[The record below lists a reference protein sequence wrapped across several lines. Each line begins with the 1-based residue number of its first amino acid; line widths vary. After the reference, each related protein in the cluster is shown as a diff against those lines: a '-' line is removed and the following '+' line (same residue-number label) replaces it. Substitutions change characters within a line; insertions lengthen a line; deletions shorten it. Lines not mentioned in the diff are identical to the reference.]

1 VLLLLVAMLVVGG
14 LMFYVVPEV
23 TAVFIRTGQALRL
36 PTRLLLGISELLRTQ
51 LYWAGPLLLMA
62 LAVLAGSWRREAFR
76 RWRGSRILE
85 LPLLGRLA
93 MAADAARFART
104 LAMLG
109 ASAVP
114 LLDALQLATQTVQ
127 NMVIRESLAGVATQ
141 VRAGAPLSQ
150 ALSRN
155 TQFPPVAVR
164 MIASG
169 ERAGQVDSMLDE
181 AAAQLERELDMAVSV
196 SMAAL
201 GPAVILL
208 VGAMVLFIV
217 LAILLPIFE
226 MNQLVR

>member
-1 VLLLLVAMLVVGG
+1 M
-14 LMFYVVPEV
+14 
-23 TAVFIRTGQALRL
+23 AV
-36 PTRLLLGISELLRTQ
+36 
-51 LYWAGPLLLMA
+51 
-62 LAVLAGSWRREAFR
+62 
-76 RWRGSRILE
+76 
-85 LPLLGRLA
+85 
-93 MAADAARFART
+93 DASRFART

-127 NMVIRESLAGVATQ
+127 NTVIRESLAHVATQ

-155 TQFPPVAVR
+155 TRFPPVAVR

-169 ERAGQVDSMLDE
+169 ERAGRVDSMLDE

-196 SMAAL
+196 AMAAL
-201 GPAVILL
+201 GPVVILL
-208 VGAMVLFIV
+208 VGGLVLFIV

>member
-1 VLLLLVAMLVVGG
+1 
-14 LMFYVVPEV
+14 
-23 TAVFIRTGQALRL
+23 L
-36 PTRLLLGISELLRTQ
+36 PTRLLLGISDLLRTQ
-51 LYWAGPLLLMA
+51 VYWAGPLLLIA

-76 RWRGSRILE
+76 RWRGSRILK

-93 MAADAARFART
+93 MAIDASRFART

-127 NMVIRESLAGVATQ
+127 NTVIRESLAGVATQ

-150 ALSRN
+150 ALARN
-155 TQFPPVAVR
+155 TLSSSVRFPPVAVR

-201 GPAVILL
+201 GPTVILL